1 MQQHEAA
8 TSAAIDIGSNSTE
21 VLIAHC
27 TPDHLDI
34 GRDESTMT
42 RLGESVKATG
52 EIAPDRQKVAL
63 AALRQYQELAKQ
75 YGADPILVVATE
87 AMREAR
93 NREAV
98 VEDLQRET
106 GLQVNV
112 ISGELEAALTY
123 HGATYEPDIPPD
135 AGVLDV
141 GGGSTELIAAQQ
153 KQITWLTSLPIG
165 SGWLHDQY
173 LSSNPPT
180 EDEVDKAEKFLR
192 SYVPG
197 IHVPQPPSTLIVT
210 GSSAKALLK
219 LAEQALKLDIHSDRL
234 TCEDL
239 QGCRGLLLSLP
250 AEDVAQ
256 RYGQSLERAQVLP
269 GGALLIL
276 AMMEYL
282 HLDEIRVTDHGVR
295 EGVLLAYARYGEYWL
310 DHPDVKPGEDKVGKA
325 PSLPKDMQ
333 KAGTHEETFVQ
344 SGRDELQKY

>member
-34 GRDESTMT
+34 VRDESTMT

-98 VEDLQRET
+98 VEDIQRET

-180 EDEVDKAEKFLR
+180 EDDVDKAEKFLH
-192 SYVPG
+192 SY
-197 IHVPQPPSTLIVT
+197 
-210 GSSAKALLK
+210 
-219 LAEQALKLDIHSDRL
+219 
-234 TCEDL
+234 
-239 QGCRGLLLSLP
+239 
-250 AEDVAQ
+250 
-256 RYGQSLERAQVLP
+256 
-269 GGALLIL
+269 
-276 AMMEYL
+276 
-282 HLDEIRVTDHGVR
+282 
-295 EGVLLAYARYGEYWL
+295 
-310 DHPDVKPGEDKVGKA
+310 
-325 PSLPKDMQ
+325 
-333 KAGTHEETFVQ
+333 
-344 SGRDELQKY
+344 